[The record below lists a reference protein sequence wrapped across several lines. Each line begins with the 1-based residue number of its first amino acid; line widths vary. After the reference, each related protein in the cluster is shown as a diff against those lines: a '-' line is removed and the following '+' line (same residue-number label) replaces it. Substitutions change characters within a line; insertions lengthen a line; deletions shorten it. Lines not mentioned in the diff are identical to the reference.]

1 MVSFFGLRFG
11 GDKKKLQDKQKEAEK
26 SAKKWKK
33 GQKESFGSDQSFGND
48 ICAPQRPPSRP
59 GTGHSIR
66 STMLFRAPFA
76 NAQATSSMV
85 DLAPP
90 SVRRPSAA
98 SLRQASSSSNLKGKR
113 PVISGPIGP
122 PVSLPLDGHF
132 SVPGTPTRPGTANS
146 MKKDWVNPLDVHFGK
161 GDRDAPQRP
170 HTSAGPTAK
179 RPPRHSDFDIGSQ
192 GDEKS
197 RVMAS
202 VGPNGYP
209 SPPPSIK
216 SEDPDPLIRVSTE
229 PKSTKPTALSALR
242 RVNTAEPNLQLATN
256 EGGLESPVVRNA
268 LAKRDTM
275 SFHSPRRRSISK
287 QTNDSASA
295 RRVIKNRTDE
305 EKAEIKKRRQTEGFE
320 GNFSAFNF
328 GAPAVDTSI
337 PLPTERP
344 ISPTNTS
351 DRTES
356 PIDRQRLSSPFSD
369 RQADRPVDRKNA
381 RERGMSE
388 AMTIEAA
395 VDQDDG
401 LSMTESSDSLFPQP
415 PAHEAKRSDN
425 TLSLTPSIE
434 SLTKPAR
441 PRGDSDTRGPNTP
454 TALRAPP
461 PISARPSICS
471 VHSSD
476 SARLVKE
483 APPPKLNPD
492 RRSQSPLRSKA
503 AMEGDFP
510 FHQGLPRGRKPG
522 SIGSIA
528 SPTSEL
534 FDHAPPPTL
543 HANGRSQSPLRARQP
558 AEGDFPVNKGLPRG
572 RRPGPGSPAIA
583 PVPASTTAAPPRPPR
598 EDEGLTVTPAWAERA
613 EKHLSALPAPL
624 TPAVSRASHLDSDIS
639 PWASKEGGAPFLA
652 APRLPSPTFSSLEE
666 SLSENLA
673 KTFDDYPSEDHVA
686 KPLISPTLSEF
697 GPFTGRGHKGSSKA
711 SPYHAASLQRE
722 HTQREREV
730 SYRGGIL

>member
-48 ICAPQRPPSRP
+48 IAAPQRPSSRP

-90 SVRRPSAA
+90 SVRQPS
-98 SLRQASSSSNLKGKR
+98 
-113 PVISGPIGP
+113 
-122 PVSLPLDGHF
+122 
-132 SVPGTPTRPGTANS
+132 TANS
-146 MKKDWVNPLDVHFGK
+146 MKKDWANPLGLHFGK
-161 GDRDAPQRP
+161 GDKDAPQRP

-179 RPPRHSDFDIGSQ
+179 RPPRHSDFDVGSQ
-192 GDEKS
+192 GYEKS
-197 RVMAS
+197 RGMAS

-216 SEDPDPLIRVSTE
+216 SEDPDPLSRVSTE
-229 PKSTKPTALSALR
+229 PKGAKPTALSALR

-256 EGGLESPVVRNA
+256 EGGLESPVVLNA

-287 QTNDSASA
+287 QSNDNISM
-295 RRVIKNRTDE
+295 RRVTKSRTDE

-369 RQADRPVDRKNA
+369 RPADRPLDRKNA

-388 AMTIEAA
+388 AMTIEGA

-401 LSMTESSDSLFPQP
+401 LSMTESNDSIFPQP
-415 PAHEAKRSDN
+415 PAHEAKRSDS

-441 PRGDSDTRGPNTP
+441 PRGDSDTRGPSTP

-461 PISARPSICS
+461 PMSARPSICS

-492 RRSQSPLRSKA
+492 RRSPSPLRSKA
-503 AMEGDFP
+503 AIEGDFP
-510 FHQGLPRGRKPG
+510 VHQGLPRGRKPG
-522 SIGSIA
+522 SISSIA

-572 RRPGPGSPAIA
+572 RRPGPGSPPIAPA
-583 PVPASTTAAPPRPPR
+583 PVPVPAMAAPPRPPR
-598 EDEGLTVTPAWAERA
+598 EDEGVTLTPAWAERA
-613 EKHLSALPAPL
+613 EKHLSAMPAPL
-624 TPAVSRASHLDSDIS
+624 TPALSRASHLDSDIS

-673 KTFDDYPSEDHVA
+673 KTFDDPPSEEHVA
-686 KPLISPTLSEF
+686 RPLISPTLSEF
-697 GPFTGRGHKGSSKA
+697 GVRVGADSPRRVEATKAPPRPAPITLPPSKGNTPNGSMK
-711 SPYHAASLQRE
+711 SPIAAEFSEFSPRF
-722 HTQREREV
+722 
-730 SYRGGIL
+730 I